1 VISPEAGQE
10 IAIGWIGAVRP
21 RLREGRLFEK
31 AAVAASSELVKE
43 LGLKTQSAIFPLSIP
58 AQAGTHFSAKLKLS
72 SSGNTLPIF
81 YGPVSAAQWT
91 PAFRRGGGGMD
102 GGRFTSSQ
110 DEEFS

>member
-1 VISPEAGQE
+1 
-10 IAIGWIGAVRP
+10 VRP

-58 AQAGTHFSAKLKLS
+58 AQAGDPFLRETELS

-81 YGPVSAAQWT
+81 YGPVVGRHNGP
-91 PAFRRGGGGMD
+91 PAFRRGGGWD
-102 GGRFTSSQ
+102 GWRKIHKLSG
-110 DEEFS
+110 